1 MSLFKSVLG
10 AVTGQGGGD
19 SGQLMGALQGMLT
32 NGGGLQGL
40 GELFKKQGLGDVFA
54 GWVSNG
60 PNPPISGQQLQG
72 VLGQDTVNQLA
83 SKLGM
88 DGSQASNLLAQFL
101 PDVVDKLTPGG
112 KIDANQNVEQ
122 GLAGLM
128 PGLLQSGLGK
138 MLGGFMK

>member
-1 MSLFKSVLG
+1 
-10 AVTGQGGGD
+10 
-19 SGQLMGALQGMLT
+19 MGVLQGLLSD
-32 NGGGLQGL
+32 GGGLQGL

-54 GWVSNG
+54 GWVSTG

-83 SKLGM
+83 GKLGM
-88 DGSQASNLLAQFL
+88 DGGQASNLLAQFL

-122 GLAGLM
+122 GLAGLL
-128 PGLLQSGLGK
+128 PSLLQGGLGK